1 MKNLVL
7 VTLAF
12 FAPLSYAQDRVTQY
26 DFDEDGKVSY
36 EDLNRFCTVSEKL
49 FERADKNGDDY
60 LNNSEL
66 RAAKRYLLSRC
77 YEMPVARTPMDLQDN
92 NK

>member
-26 DFDEDGKVSY
+26 DFDQDGKVSY

-49 FERADKNGDDY
+49 FERADKNGDDH

-66 RAAKRYLLSRC
+66 RTAKGYLFSRC
-77 YEMPVARTPMDLQDN
+77 YEVPDSRTPMGLQDN
-92 NK
+92 NQ